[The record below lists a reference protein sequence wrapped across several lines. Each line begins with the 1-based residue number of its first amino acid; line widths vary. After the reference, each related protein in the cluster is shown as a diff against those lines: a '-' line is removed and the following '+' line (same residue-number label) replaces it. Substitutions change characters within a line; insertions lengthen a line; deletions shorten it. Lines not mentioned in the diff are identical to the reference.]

1 MLLDKLDHL
10 QCTSCNCAGIYPI
23 LAALWAVVSLPL
35 QAVRLFLIFAD
46 NAIDGLTDL
55 VQFIF
60 ISMSPAISTIKSA
73 KAATPPPSL
82 WRALWN
88 DIFSKVRFTSEML
101 RSALVKMFLV
111 IVHFYIPFFSSLL
124 FGQSFTDL
132 SCNQEHSKWFG
143 GILNSV

>member
-1 MLLDKLDHL
+1 
-10 QCTSCNCAGIYPI
+10 
-23 LAALWAVVSLPL
+23 VVSLPL

-60 ISMSPAISTIKSA
+60 ASMSPAISTIKSA

-88 DIFSKVRFTSEML
+88 DIFSKVR
-101 RSALVKMFLV
+101 
-111 IVHFYIPFFSSLL
+111 SSLEMGCGVPL
-124 FGQSFTDL
+124 
-132 SCNQEHSKWFG
+132 WR
-143 GILNSV
+143 